1 MKHIQQKNTHK
12 QTIRGMV
19 VPAQW
24 DDRFEV
30 TGILVA
36 CHDEREI
43 KIENLENFPNLKEL
57 SQKEAIF
64 TGVISK
70 SDNSESIL
78 LESYTPIN
86 DGEE

>member
-1 MKHIQQKNTHK
+1 MKQTQSNNISK

-36 CHDEREI
+36 CHDEREV
-43 KIENLENFPNLKEL
+43 KIENLESFPKLKDM
-57 SQKEAIF
+57 SQKEAFF